1 MEMPSIIPI
10 GVVEESKEI
19 EYPEL
24 SIYEIQ
30 LSREPCSY
38 IPTKPI
44 AIPKQIKLNIKK

>member
-1 MEMPSIIPI
+1 MEMQSIIPI
-10 GVVEESKEI
+10 GVESKDI

-24 SIYEIQ
+24 SIYEKIQ
-30 LSREPCSY
+30 LSRETCSY